1 MAYVIESSY
10 KPFSFQE
17 LATPYM
23 LYKDAYDK
31 QEAKLEE
38 LYDKASVFSDL
49 DDLPEDSQARKI
61 YDNYMD
67 TLNKA
72 NKDFAAN
79 GLTMNNRG
87 LYNDIRKRYQGEI
100 GRLAQA
106 KTKVDEINKLRLN
119 QRAQDSS
126 IMYGQDNISID
137 DMLGKNKPNMYSISG
152 RYLYD
157 LGSKA
162 GATSSSRIWS
172 NPEIKST
179 ANKWFLLSSQTNGYT
194 PEMLARMRDD
204 FMAIPEFR
212 KQVENTMKANGV
224 TDNLKGEKYTQA
236 VLNYANGFI
245 DSCTYK
251 RNDSFQQNP
260 SIEFNER
267 VREFNENK
275 KMQEEQLRNQMQ
287 LKGFVKGED
296 GNYEYDSTQ
305 DAELQKAIKIAKIK
319 AAAKSSKGS
328 TRTTKKQ
335 YLEKPIIIK
344 WDGRATS
351 TSEIPYTTETV
362 DGETIKTKK
371 YVGSHRAFNDLKVWW
386 KKRNILHTMLDGI
399 PQIVKDNPDDYDFY
413 VSTYKDGDNP
423 ETLTI
428 VPHKIGTAATQQSVD
443 TSSEDNSSEDNS
455 IASLH

>member
-1 MAYVIESSY
+1 MAYTIESSY

-23 LYKDAYDK
+23 IYKDAYDK

-61 YDNYMD
+61 YDNYMNS
-67 TLNKA
+67 LNEA

-87 LYNDIRKRYQGEI
+87 LYSDIRKRYQGEI
-100 GRLAQA
+100 GKLAQA
-106 KTKVDEINKLRLN
+106 KTKTDELNKLRLN

-126 IMYGQDNISID
+126 MIFSQDADISID
-137 DMLGKNKPNMYSISG
+137 DILSKNKPNTYGISG
-152 RYLYD
+152 KYLYD

-179 ANKWFLLSSQTNGYT
+179 ANKWFLLSSQANGYT

-212 KQVENTMKANGV
+212 KQVENAMKANGV
-224 TDNLKGEKYTQA
+224 TDNLKGDKYTQA

-287 LKGFVKGED
+287 LKGFVMGDD
-296 GNYEYDSTQ
+296 GNYKYDSTQ
-305 DAELQKAIKIAKIK
+305 DAELQKTTKIAEIK
-319 AAAKSSKGS
+319 AAAKE
-328 TRTTKKQ
+328 TKKQ
-335 YLEKPIIIK
+335 YLKNPIIIK
-344 WDGRATS
+344 WNGRATS
-351 TSEIPYTTETV
+351 TSEVPYTTEIV
-362 DGETIKTKK
+362 NGETIKTRK
-371 YVGSHRAFNDLKVWW
+371 YIGSHQTFDDLKVWW
-386 KKRNILHTMLDGI
+386 KKKNVLDTVLNGI
-399 PQIVKDNPDDYDFY
+399 PQIVKDNPEDYDFY
-413 VSTYKDGDNP
+413 ASSYKDKDNP
-423 ETLTI
+423 YTLTI
-428 VPHKIGTAATQQSVD
+428 VPHKIGAAATIQGESS
-443 TSSEDNSSEDNS
+443 SSEDNA

>member
-1 MAYVIESSY
+1 MAYTIESSY

-23 LYKDAYDK
+23 IYKDAYDK
-31 QEAKLEE
+31 QETKLEE

-61 YDNYMD
+61 YDNYMNS
-67 TLNKA
+67 LNAA

-87 LYNDIRKRYQGEI
+87 LYSDIRKRYQGEI
-100 GRLAQA
+100 GKLAQA
-106 KTKVDEINKLRLN
+106 KTKADELNKLRLN

-126 IMYGQDNISID
+126 MIFSQDADISID
-137 DMLGKNKPNMYSISG
+137 DMLSKNKPNTYGISG
-152 RYLYD
+152 KYLYD
-157 LGSKA
+157 LGSRA
-162 GATSSSRIWS
+162 GVTSSSRIWS

-179 ANKWFLLSSQTNGYT
+179 ANKWFLLSSQANGYT

-212 KQVENTMKANGV
+212 KQVENAMKANGV
-224 TDNLKGEKYTQA
+224 TDNLKGDKYTQA

-260 SIEFNER
+260 SIEFNEK

-287 LKGFVKGED
+287 LKGFVKGDD
-296 GNYEYDSTQ
+296 GNYKYDHTQ
-305 DAELQKAIKIAKIK
+305 DAELQKATKIAEIK
-319 AAAKSSKGS
+319 AAAAENKENNT
-328 TRTTKKQ
+328 TRKQ

-344 WDGRATS
+344 WHGRATS
-351 TSEIPYTTETV
+351 TSEVPYTTETV
-362 DGETIKTKK
+362 DGETIKTRK
-371 YVGSHRAFNDLKVWW
+371 YIGSHQTFDDLKVWW
-386 KKRNILHTMLDGI
+386 KKRKILNTILNGI
-399 PQIVKDNPDDYDFY
+399 PQMVKDNPEDYDFY
-413 VSTYKDGDNP
+413 ASSYKDDNNP

-428 VPHKIGTAATQQSVD
+428 VPHKIGLAATVQSGD
-443 TSSEDNSSEDNS
+443 TSSEDNS

>member
-1 MAYVIESSY
+1 MAYTIESSY

-23 LYKDAYDK
+23 IYKDAYDK
-31 QEAKLEE
+31 QETKLEE

-61 YDNYMD
+61 YDNYMNS
-67 TLNKA
+67 LNAA

-87 LYNDIRKRYQGEI
+87 LYSDIRKRYQGEI
-100 GRLAQA
+100 GKLAQA
-106 KTKVDEINKLRLN
+106 KTKADELNKLRLN

-126 IMYGQDNISID
+126 MIFSQDADISID
-137 DMLGKNKPNMYSISG
+137 DMLSKNKPNTYGISG
-152 RYLYD
+152 KYLYD
-157 LGSKA
+157 LGSRA

-179 ANKWFLLSSQTNGYT
+179 ANKWFLLSSQANGYT

-212 KQVENTMKANGV
+212 KQVENAMKANGV
-224 TDNLKGEKYTQA
+224 TDNLKGDKYTQA

-260 SIEFNER
+260 SIEFNEK

-287 LKGFVKGED
+287 LKGFVKGDD
-296 GNYEYDSTQ
+296 GNYKYDHTQ
-305 DAELQKAIKIAKIK
+305 DAELRKATKIAEIK
-319 AAAKSSKGS
+319 AAAKGYKGS
-328 TRTTKKQ
+328 NNTKVAQTKGYFCIKYDPDTKEHSSTMGKTGFSETPKNAHLSDFNSLNSNIQ
-335 YLEKPIIIK
+335 AIIQNSIIK
-344 WDGRATS
+344 NGDPSWYTYLVSKDNNTVWVAPANIITS
-351 TSEIPYTTETV
+351 YNSTGEEDNTENITTPVTSEGV
-362 DGETIKTKK
+362 DIGIGLQNLGDKTI
-371 YVGSHRAFNDLKVWW
+371 
-386 KKRNILHTMLDGI
+386 
-399 PQIVKDNPDDYDFY
+399 
-413 VSTYKDGDNP
+413 
-423 ETLTI
+423 
-428 VPHKIGTAATQQSVD
+428 
-443 TSSEDNSSEDNS
+443 
-455 IASLH
+455 